1 MIISVTV
8 IDSSRVCVFLKIAAR
23 LLNILNGV
31 NVNVTKALLITLV
44 FFISV
49 SNVEASGFYRFFQQ
63 SVHVS

>member
-8 IDSSRVCVFLKIAAR
+8 IDNSRVCVFLKIAAR